1 MGVMSHEVRKHVPDV
16 QRQVAPDV
24 PPRGR
29 YLASRREP
37 ELEQLRDALA
47 AAPQRGTELAAR
59 DIAMVHPGR
68 RPQPVLA
75 AQGPDP
81 SAPRVVQVGRDHADG
96 AR

>member
-1 MGVMSHEVRKHVPDV
+1 MGIMSHEVRKHVTDV
-16 QRQVAPDV
+16 QREVAPDV

-37 ELEQLRDALA
+37 ELEQLRDTLA
-47 AAPQRGTELAAR
+47 AAPQRGAELAAR

-75 AQGPDP
+75 AQGLDP
-81 SAPRVVQVGRDHADG
+81 AAPRVVHGCRDPAG
-96 AR
+96 GWR